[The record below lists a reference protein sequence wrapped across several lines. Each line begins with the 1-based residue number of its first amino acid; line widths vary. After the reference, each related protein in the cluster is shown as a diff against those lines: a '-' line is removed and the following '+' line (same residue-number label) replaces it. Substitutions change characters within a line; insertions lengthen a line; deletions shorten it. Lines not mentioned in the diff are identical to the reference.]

1 VSQPVNENAA
11 SAIMP
16 RFRNLHLNWSCGRG
30 GRDQVKEPS
39 RVWHA
44 ERVLHIMT
52 KSARTQGRHAITS
65 QIAPFPKNRKAKPP
79 LKLSD
84 WLARDLEP
92 SDLLLGDWLTTTSRC
107 LLPAQSGIGT
117 NFMLALGMRSAAG
130 QGFLHWRGQ
139 RAAKV
144 LYIDGEMSRRLLKQ
158 RLADEIQRIGCT
170 PAEFHVLSRE
180 DVEDFKPLNTPEGA
194 QDMLALIEEIG
205 GVDLAIFDSI
215 MCLLIGSM
223 SEEEPWAQT
232 MQLVRELTRRKV
244 GQIWVHHT
252 GLDKSRGFGT
262 NTREWQLDSVLH
274 LEAVEQPGTDISF
287 RLHFQKARERTPATR
302 RDFQDV
308 EVSLIDDVWR
318 YQLGQPGSKPGRITP
333 TAKKYFDALTNT
345 LGSENVVR
353 ASNGQRAVDTKH
365 WQRECERLGFLD
377 PKAPDNRKRASF
389 YKYRRELVTAGRIA
403 CEDDLTWLVTLNVR
417 RHGKVSPALPHPN
430 CYRIS

>member
-1 VSQPVNENAA
+1 
-11 SAIMP
+11 
-16 RFRNLHLNWSCGRG
+16 
-30 GRDQVKEPS
+30 
-39 RVWHA
+39 
-44 ERVLHIMT
+44 MT

-287 RLHFQKARERTPATR
+287 RLHFQKARERTPATVATFRTWKFRSLTTCGDINWANQGRSRAASR
-302 RDFQDV
+302 RPLRSISTPSPTHWV
-308 EVSLIDDVWR
+308 AKTSCAHPTGSALSIPSIGNGSANVS
-318 YQLGQPGSKPGRITP
+318 GSWTPKRRTTGNGR
-333 TAKKYFDALTNT
+333 
-345 LGSENVVR
+345 
-353 ASNGQRAVDTKH
+353 
-365 WQRECERLGFLD
+365 
-377 PKAPDNRKRASF
+377 
-389 YKYRRELVTAGRIA
+389 
-403 CEDDLTWLVTLNVR
+403 
-417 RHGKVSPALPHPN
+417 VSTSTGGNL
-430 CYRIS
+430 